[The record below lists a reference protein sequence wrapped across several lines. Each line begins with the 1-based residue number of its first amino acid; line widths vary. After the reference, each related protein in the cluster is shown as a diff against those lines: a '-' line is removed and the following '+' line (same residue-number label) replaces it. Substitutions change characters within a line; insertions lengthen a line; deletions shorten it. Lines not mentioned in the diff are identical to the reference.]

1 MTPLTRVAALL
12 LAPLLLVG
20 ASAAA
25 ATSPG
30 TTPERPFRS
39 VRFVYLVSADRPV
52 RSDFRDA
59 IGAAAVTVQRFY
71 AEQLGGPTFTL
82 GAPVVEIAL
91 SDKPAA
97 WFYAHDPGNG
107 STLWG
112 HDNGLAEVHRLLGAG
127 HGQDFVWVIYSDGPG
142 NAGAGGGGVCVMPED
157 DLLGLVGRHP
167 TQKDPRRWVY
177 GMAHELG
184 HALGLNHPPDLDA
197 APNAIMGAGFYTCFP
212 DRCELTPE
220 DLAILRKSPF
230 IRPAGEAA
238 RPPRTLAVYAYD
250 GGRFERVDDG
260 GRVRWLEHG
269 SGGGRFEFEEAA
281 VSERGFLLHDASRGL
296 HLRLPRAGGQSAVSS
311 DGGRTWRDLYV
322 VTRARLPT
330 N

>member
-1 MTPLTRVAALL
+1 MVPFARTAALL
-12 LAPLLLVG
+12 LASLILGG

-25 ATSPG
+25 ATAPDAA
-30 TTPERPFRS
+30 PERPFRS

-59 IGAAAVTVQRFY
+59 VAAAAVTVQRFY

-82 GAPVVEIAL
+82 GDPVVEIAL

-97 WFYAHDPGNG
+97 WFYTHDPGNG

-112 HDNGLAEVHRLLGAG
+112 HDNGLAEVRRLLGAG
-127 HGQDFVWVIYSDGPG
+127 HGQDFIWVIYSDGPG
-142 NAGAGGGGVCVMPED
+142 DQGAGGGGVCVMPED

-184 HALGLNHPPDLDA
+184 HALGLSHPADLAA

-212 DRCELTPE
+212 DRCELTPD
-220 DLAILRKSPF
+220 DLALLRHSPF
-230 IRPAGEAA
+230 IRPAGAAA
-238 RPPRTLAVYAYD
+238 RPPRTLAVYTYD

-260 GRVRWLEHG
+260 GRVRWLERG
-269 SGGGRFEFEEAA
+269 SGGGRFTFDQAA
-281 VSERGFLLHDASRGL
+281 ASKRGFLLYDPSRGL
-296 HLRLPRAGGQSAVSS
+296 HLRIPRAGGQSAISS
-311 DGGRTWRDLYV
+311 DGGVTWRDLYV
-322 VTRARLPT
+322 VTPARPPA